1 MLNPDK
7 YIRKYFYDTLT
18 QEGLSVFDSRL
29 GLQKLDFYV
38 LLSTQSKLLE
48 QGNKCGLNYDSTI
61 VIEIVDV
68 TPKQGNQGSRVSLND
83 AEEKIIN
90 AYLNAVI
97 ENFDI
102 TTKNYSTTDLSTY
115 GTNEIIKRT
124 ILTINFKLYQNEY
137 NTD

>member
-18 QEGLSVFDSRL
+18 EEGLSVFDSRL

-38 LLSTQSKLLE
+38 FLSTQSKLLE
-48 QGNKCGLNYDSTI
+48 QGNKCGFNYDSTI